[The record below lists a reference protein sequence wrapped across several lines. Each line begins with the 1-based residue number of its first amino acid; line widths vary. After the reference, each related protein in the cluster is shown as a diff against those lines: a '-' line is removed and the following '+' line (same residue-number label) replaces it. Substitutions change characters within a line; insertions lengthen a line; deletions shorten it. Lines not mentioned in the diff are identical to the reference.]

1 MKLSGDYQTEPG
13 FDAYEDYVGPFY
25 FRLIEGE
32 MDCAF
37 VIEEKHCNANGTAHG
52 GSLMTFADYALCMAA
67 TGGYDGESCVTVS
80 FNSEFVAAAE
90 LGSIVSCKPRVTR
103 KTGSLVFVT
112 GDVNAGDETCLTF
125 SAVVKRIR
133 S

>member
-1 MKLSGDYQTEPG
+1 MKLSDDYQTEPG

-25 FRLIEGE
+25 FRRIDGV

-37 VIEEKHCNANGTAHG
+37 IVETKHCNANGTAHG
-52 GSLMTFADYALCMAA
+52 GVLMTFADYALCMAA
-67 TGGYDGESCVTVS
+67 TDGYDGESCVTVS
-80 FNSEFVAAAE
+80 FSSEFIAAAE
-90 LGSIVSCKPRVTR
+90 LGTMVSCAPRVTR
-103 KTGSLVFVT
+103 KTGSLVFIT
-112 GDVNAGDETCLTF
+112 GDVKAGEETCLTF